1 MTVGTPPDVDLDA
14 QPIDQLTVNT
24 IRVLAMDAVQAANS
38 GHPGTPMALAPVG
51 YTLWT
56 RYPAVRPGAAGVG
69 QPRPLRALRR
79 ARLDPALRAAAPVR
93 GQVGQPGLRDRG
105 HARGLARRPEAVPP
119 ARLEVS
125 RAPRVPLDLRG
136 RVHHRP
142 ARHRDRDQRRHGDR
156 RALAGRH
163 VQPPGL
169 RPVRL
174 RRLRRRR
181 RRLPDGGHRRR
192 GRLAGRAPEAVEP
205 VLVLRQQPD
214 HHRGQHEPGV
224 QRGRAGPVR
233 RAGLGRAARHRRQ
246 RPRRPGR
253 GDRGLQG
260 RDVAAD
266 VDRGRQRH
274 RLRRPAQ
281 AGHPRRARRAARGR
295 RGRGDQAV
303 LPLARRPGLPRPGPG
318 PRALRRRHAR
328 QRRPGAPRVGGA
340 VRPLRRRAP
349 RPRRPAQPHAAP
361 HAARRLGRRPAG
373 VPGRRQGPGRARLQR
388 QGAQR
393 GRGAGAVDDR
403 RILGPGAVEQVSADL
418 RRRGRLQRRR
428 PGRAQPALRGPRA
441 RRRRGLQR
449 ARPVQAARLP
459 GRVPH
464 LLRLPARRAAAL
476 GADGAAADPH
486 LHPRLDRRRRGRAHP
501 PAHRARWPRSAP
513 CPA

>member
-56 RYPAVRPGAAGVG
+56 RYLRFDPELPVWANRDRFVLSAGHAST
-69 QPRPLRALRR
+69 LLYALLHLQRR
-79 ARLDPALRAAAPVR
+79 
-93 GQVGQPGLRDRG
+93 QVGQPGLRDRG
-105 HARGLARRPEAVPP
+105 HARGVARRPEAVPP

-163 VQPPGL
+163 VQPPRI

-192 GRLAGRAPEAVEP
+192 GRLARRAPEAVEP

-233 RAGLGRAARHRRQ
+233 RSGLGRAARHRRQ

-260 RDVAAD
+260 RDVQAD
-266 VDRGRQRH
+266 LDRGRQRH

-281 AGHPRRARRAARGR
+281 AGHPRRARRAVGGR

-303 LPLARRPGLPRPGPG
+303 LPTGPTTRTSSSRTG
-318 PRALRRRHAR
+318 SASTSP
-328 QRRPGAPRVGGA
+328 APCA
-340 VRPLRRRAP
+340 TT
-349 RPRRPAQPHAAP
+349 
-361 HAARRLGRRPAG
+361 
-373 VPGRRQGPGRARLQR
+373 
-388 QGAQR
+388 
-393 GRGAGAVDDR
+393 GAGCAASGR
-403 RILGPGAVEQVSADL
+403 SCSPATPPSTPTSPTSSTACSA
-418 RRRGRLQRRR
+418 
-428 PGRAQPALRGPRA
+428 
-441 RRRRGLQR
+441 
-449 ARPVQAARLP
+449 
-459 GRVPH
+459 
-464 LLRLPARRAAAL
+464 
-476 GADGAAADPH
+476 
-486 LHPRLDRRRRGRAHP
+486 
-501 PAHRARWPRSAP
+501 AP
-513 CPA
+513 CPTAGTPTCRSSRPTPRAWPGATPAARCSTRSRRGCRG